1 MQASQGLV
9 ASENSMMSLYIF
21 VGVMSVIALV
31 GSFIAYKQC
40 KENESKQKEIDDAK
54 EKAE

>member
-9 ASENSMMSLYIF
+9 ASENSMMSLWIF

-31 GSFIAYKQC
+31 GLFIAYKQC
-40 KENESKQKEIDDAK
+40 KDDAQKQKDLDDAK
-54 EKAE
+54 EATK